1 MELSD
6 ALSTF
11 KKLRN
16 LQKIQIIVKSTVR
29 NY

>member
-1 MELSD
+1 MELPD

-16 LQKIQIIVKSTVR
+16 LQKTQIIVKSTVR